1 MTIIAHTD
9 TRLDDVL
16 GALNTATKEINRG
29 VVQRNEF
36 AKSMLT
42 IDPELAEAE
51 LDKSAKLI
59 AASKLLLRFGLD
71 LMEERYDN
79 D

>member
-1 MTIIAHTD
+1 MTIIAHTN
-9 TRLDDVL
+9 TSLDDVL
-16 GALNTATKEINRG
+16 DALNTATKEINRG

-36 AKSMLT
+36 AKSMLMV
-42 IDPELAEAE
+42 DPEMAEAE
-51 LDKSAKLI
+51 LDKSARLI

>member
-1 MTIIAHTD
+1 VTIIAHTN

-16 GALNTATKEINRG
+16 DALNTATKEINRG

-36 AKSMLT
+36 AKSMLV
-42 IDPELAEAE
+42 IDPEFAKTE

>member
-1 MTIIAHTD
+1 MTIIAHTN

-36 AKSMLT
+36 AKSMLM

>member
-16 GALNTATKEINRG
+16 GALNTATQEINRG

-36 AKSMLT
+36 AKSMLM

>member
-1 MTIIAHTD
+1 VTIIAHTD

-36 AKSMLT
+36 AKSMLM

>member
-1 MTIIAHTD
+1 MTIIAHTN

-16 GALNTATKEINRG
+16 DALNTATKEINRG

>member
-1 MTIIAHTD
+1 VTIIAHTD

>member
-16 GALNTATKEINRG
+16 DALNTATKEINRG

-36 AKSMLT
+36 AKSMIV
-42 IDPELAEAE
+42 IDPEFAKTE

>member
-1 MTIIAHTD
+1 VTIIAHTN
-9 TRLDDVL
+9 TSLDDVL
-16 GALNTATKEINRG
+16 DALNTATKEINRG

-36 AKSMLT
+36 AKSMLVV
-42 IDPELAEAE
+42 DPEMAKAE

>member
-1 MTIIAHTD
+1 VTIIAHTN

-16 GALNTATKEINRG
+16 DALNTATKEINRG

-36 AKSMLT
+36 AKSMLV
-42 IDPELAEAE
+42 IDPELAKTE

>member
-1 MTIIAHTD
+1 VTIIAHTD

-16 GALNTATKEINRG
+16 DALNTATKEINRG

-36 AKSMLT
+36 AKSMIV
-42 IDPELAEAE
+42 IDPEFAKTE

>member
-36 AKSMLT
+36 AKSMLM

>member
-9 TRLDDVL
+9 TSLDDVL

-36 AKSMLT
+36 AKSVLA
-42 IDPELAEAE
+42 IDPDLAEVE
-51 LDKSAKLI
+51 LDKAAKLM

-71 LMEERYDN
+71 LMEERHNN

>member
-1 MTIIAHTD
+1 MTIIAHTN
-9 TRLDDVL
+9 TSLDDVL
-16 GALNTATKEINRG
+16 DALNTATKEINRG

-36 AKSMLT
+36 AKSMLVV
-42 IDPELAEAE
+42 DPELAKAE

>member
-1 MTIIAHTD
+1 MTIIAHTN
-9 TRLDDVL
+9 TSLDDVL
-16 GALNTATKEINRG
+16 DALNTATKEINRG

-36 AKSMLT
+36 AKSMLVV
-42 IDPELAEAE
+42 DPEMAKAE